1 MICQTL
7 ERNVCQHKEGW
18 APAGVSA
25 GHLSYVHSCLK
36 TAFRNEEGIG
46 AHGGRAKGIP
56 RNWSDF
62 PFRRPMKTPSSRRT
76 SGAAGGAFVASETS
90 QTASESIW
98 KLLSCNANC
107 CIGEAAADSVRTAN
121 MARIA
126 RSRSIAGKW
135 LGTRW
140 TP

>member
-1 MICQTL
+1 MYMVVLKLRL
-7 ERNVCQHKEGW
+7 ED
-18 APAGVSA
+18 
-25 GHLSYVHSCLK
+25 
-36 TAFRNEEGIG
+36 EEGTG

-62 PFRRPMKTPSSRRT
+62 PFRRPMKTQSSRRT
-76 SGAAGGAFVASETS
+76 SGEVGGASVVSETS

-98 KLLSCNANC
+98 KLLSCTVNC
-107 CIGEAAADSVRTAN
+107 CIGEATADSVRTAN

-126 RSRSIAGKW
+126 RSRSIARKW